1 MICFL
6 DTKLGIAMLE
16 LPIELSLSPL
26 VEAHTFCI
34 KLLSKVCIKQH
45 LEALVYVYDKAHI

>member
-1 MICFL
+1 MICFV
-6 DTKLGIAMLE
+6 DTKLSIAMLE

-34 KLLSKVCIKQH
+34 KLLIKVCVKQR
-45 LEALVYVYDKAHI
+45 LEALIYVYDKAHI